1 MLRQAV
7 EGALDGKEARFARLT
22 VETAGS
28 GLALGDVEVR
38 AIGDLDPE
46 EVFRAKH
53 DKDFG
58 SPPSADLLVAFHEL
72 LDQVNQVER

>member
-1 MLRQAV
+1 
-7 EGALDGKEARFARLT
+7 

-38 AIGDLDPE
+38 TIGDLDPE

-58 SPPSADLLVAFHEL
+58 SPPSGDLLVAFHEL
-72 LDQVNQVER
+72 LDQVNQVVR

>member
-7 EGALDGKEARFARLT
+7 EGALAGKEARFARLT
-22 VETAGS
+22 VDTGGS
-28 GLALGDVEVR
+28 GRALGDVEVR

-58 SPPSADLLVAFHEL
+58 SPPSDDLLAAFHEL
-72 LDQVNQVER
+72 LDQVNQEAG